1 MTTEKTVI
9 QTQREKRGWTQRQ
22 LAGFVGA
29 TYSVVSL
36 WERLDRKRR
45 PNPGFIGQL
54 AALFQIDKKAIEDD
68 YPKRER
74 KGA

>member
-1 MTTEKTVI
+1 MTSEKTVI
-9 QTQREKRGWTQRQ
+9 QQYREKRGWTQRQ

-29 TYSVVSL
+29 TYSVVSR
-36 WERLDRKRR
+36 WERADRKRR

-54 AALFQIDKKAIEDD
+54 AALFQIDAKVIEDD